1 MVKFKKN
8 NRRTRKRG
16 GARQRGGKDDPPS
29 RKVHLATG
37 GVFDEND
44 PLEKKQTEAGENLR
58 QAYQEQ
64 RDQLQLR
71 ADVDKFKK
79 TLAEEKEGILAHE
92 VIDREN
98 YEREQEGTNQFEN
111 ETEKQIFLQK
121 LILGLEEEN
130 KKRGEANQAKLV
142 NRSDLEKF
150 IKKNRNIWNNE
161 IMDKKSGAADP
172 ADRGNPKPRR
182 ASIGGTRVSAV
193 GGKRRK
199 TRRRRRNQKKKA
211 KNTHRKKPK
220 KSRRKRHNTRKRIRH

>member
-16 GARQRGGKDDPPS
+16 GARQRGGKDDPIS
-29 RKVHLATG
+29 RKVDLATG
-37 GVFDEND
+37 NVFDESV
-44 PLEKKQTEAGENLR
+44 PLEKKQNEASKLLIKHYEKEKEGQKLI
-58 QAYQEQ
+58 
-64 RDQLQLR
+64 
-71 ADVDKFKK
+71 ADVKEFKK
-79 TLAEEKEGILAHE
+79 TLEKEEKKGILAHE
-92 VIDREN
+92 VIDQEN

-121 LILGLEEEN
+121 LSLGLEEEN
-130 KKRGEANQAKLV
+130 KKRVEANQAKLV

-150 IKKNRNIWNNE
+150 IKENRNIWNNE

-172 ADRGNPKPRR
+172 
-182 ASIGGTRVSAV
+182 AV

-211 KNTHRKKPK
+211 KKTHRKKPK